1 MVPFHKADTVRG
13 HLSFLPERHLSFST
27 DCVRVSSDDK
37 KEVNQYKKATNLEGY

>member
-13 HLSFLPERHLSFST
+13 HLSFLT